1 MKANVVQKVLFLADR
16 TSLVNQATNAFK
28 ANLPDAAP
36 VNLVDSKNQNG
47 RVYLSTYHTMMGL
60 IDEMNADGT
69 RKYGTGMFDLIIVD
83 EAHRSVYQKFGEI
96 FNYFDSLLVGLTA
109 TPRDE
114 VDRDTY
120 ALFGLESG
128 VPTDYYD
135 LDQAIADGYLV
146 PPKAYSVPLKFM
158 REGVKYDELSEEEKQ
173 HWIELDWEGRCTGRS
188 FCIQT

>member
-1 MKANVVQKVLFLADR
+1 
-16 TSLVNQATNAFK
+16 
-28 ANLPDAAP
+28 
-36 VNLVDSKNQNG
+36 
-47 RVYLSTYHTMMGL
+47 MMGL

-173 HWIELDWEGRCTGRS
+173 HWIELDWEGEMHRKRFQHPNLIKNSLIRVQSIRCFNT
-188 FCIQT
+188 